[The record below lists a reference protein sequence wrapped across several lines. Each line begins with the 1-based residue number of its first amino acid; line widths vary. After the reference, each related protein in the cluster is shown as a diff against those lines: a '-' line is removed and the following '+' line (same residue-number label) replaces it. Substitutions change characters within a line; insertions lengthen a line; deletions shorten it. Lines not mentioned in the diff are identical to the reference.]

1 MEQGVSFYSGGVRL
15 AGDLYQPDDRGNGER
30 RPGIVLCCGY
40 TGVKNLYLDDM
51 ARRFAAAGFVALT
64 FDYKGWGQSAGLPL
78 RLAPY
83 GRVEDTQ
90 AALTFLAT
98 QPQVDPD
105 RLGLYGISYGG
116 STATFTA
123 AIDRRVRA
131 VVSVTGVGNGE
142 RWLRSVRRPW
152 EFRELV
158 ERASRDREQ
167 QVTAGA
173 SQLVDRSDVLMLDPQ
188 SVEISTRTRANRPGA
203 SMQVPLEMVHET
215 IGFNPEW
222 VVGRIAPRAALFL
235 TSDRDELVPP
245 EESAA
250 LYDQAGEPKRL
261 VVLRGFG
268 HYEVFT
274 SPALDLVMAEAIP
287 WFERYLLDGS

>member
-1 MEQGVSFYSGGVRL
+1 MEEGVTFYSGGSRL
-15 AGDLYQPDDRGNGER
+15 AADLYRPDGLGKGER
-30 RPGIVLCCGY
+30 WPGIVLCCGY

-64 FDYKGWGQSAGLPL
+64 FDYKGWGQSEGSPL

-98 QPQVDPD
+98 QPPVEPD

-131 VVSVTGVGNGE
+131 VVSVTGVGNGA

-158 ERASRDREQ
+158 ERAGRDREQ
-167 QVTAGA
+167 QVVTGA

-215 IGFNPEW
+215 MGFNPEW

-287 WFERYLLDGS
+287 WFERYLLEGS